1 MKDAAICV
9 NRCLWSPDGNILGME
24 TGCLT
29 ALFKYMT
36 FFNKKIAFGHCFVL
50 GSAYH
55 LGMLLCSGVSYSL
68 SLFLLVCKIDSLSFD
83 LILRCGIFEAYR
95 SDLYVCS

>member
-24 TGCLT
+24 TGSLT
-29 ALFKYMT
+29 ALFKYVP
-36 FFNKKIAFGHCFVL
+36 FFNKKIAFGHCFML

-55 LGMLLCSGVSYSL
+55 LGMLLCSGVFYSL
-68 SLFLLVCKIDSLSFD
+68 SLFLLVCKIDSLS
-83 LILRCGIFEAYR
+83 LI
-95 SDLYVCS
+95 